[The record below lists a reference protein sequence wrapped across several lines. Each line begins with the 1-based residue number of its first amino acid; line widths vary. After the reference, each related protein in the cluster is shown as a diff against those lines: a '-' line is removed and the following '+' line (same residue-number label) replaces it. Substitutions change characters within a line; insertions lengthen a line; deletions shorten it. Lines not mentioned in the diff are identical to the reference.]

1 MIYFWKTSFC
11 EVVLLWTRFS
21 IVEMGFIGVS
31 DLPVIIWVEV
41 VTDSIFLGSKITVD
55 GDWGHEIKRCLLL
68 GRKAVTN
75 WDKHFI
81 YFFNFLLLLF
91 LLYNIVF
98 VLPYINMHLPR
109 VYTCSPSWNPLP
121 LPSPDKHF
129 KKHRHHLVDKGPC
142 CQSYGFSSS
151 HVMMWELNHK
161 ESFMFSDCG
170 ALEDSWEFFGQ
181 QEEQTSQSY
190 RKSILNIHWKDCCWS
205 WSFNTLATWCEE
217 LIHWE
222 RPWCWERLKAKGEG
236 GGRAWNV

>member
-1 MIYFWKTSFC
+1 MIYLWKTLFC

-21 IVEMGFIGVS
+21 IVEMGLVGIS
-31 DLPVIIWVEV
+31 DLPVVIWVEV
-41 VTDSIFLGSKITVD
+41 VTDSIFLGSKITAD

-75 WDKHFI
+75 WDTHFI
-81 YFFNFLLLLF
+81 YFFKFFLLFFFYFTILYLF
-91 LLYNIVF
+91 CHTSTCI
-98 VLPYINMHLPR
+98 HHRCTR
-109 VYTCSPSWNPLP
+109 VPHPELPLP
-121 LPSPDKHF
+121 PPSPDKHF

-181 QEEQTSQSY
+181 QEEQSSQFY
-190 RKSILNIHWKDCCWS
+190 RK
-205 WSFNTLATWCEE
+205 
-217 LIHWE
+217 
-222 RPWCWERLKAKGEG
+222 
-236 GGRAWNV
+236 

>member
-1 MIYFWKTSFC
+1 MKLKDACSLEEKLWQIETSILF
-11 EVVLLWTRFS
+11 
-21 IVEMGFIGVS
+21 
-31 DLPVIIWVEV
+31 
-41 VTDSIFLGSKITVD
+41 IFLI
-55 GDWGHEIKRCLLL
+55 
-68 GRKAVTN
+68 
-75 WDKHFI
+75 FYYY
-81 YFFNFLLLLF
+81 YFYFTILYLF
-91 LLYNIVF
+91 CHTSTCIC
-98 VLPYINMHLPR
+98 HGCTR
-109 VYTCSPSWNPLP
+109 VPHPELPLP
-121 LPSPDKHF
+121 PPSPDKHF

-236 GGRAWNV
+236 SCRGWNV